1 MAKVNRQERIEM
13 VWAMDTIARS
23 LNDEDMID
31 AWLSFGVPD
40 HTEYVGY
47 DYYAEFIDDDTL
59 KELMRTFQSIMAK
72 DYKQDGGI
80 YCDGIVS

>member
-1 MAKVNRQERIEM
+1 MAKVNRKERIEM

-23 LNDEDMID
+23 LNDEDMLD
-31 AWLSFGVPD
+31 MWLRIGVPD
-40 HTEYVGY
+40 HIGEADS

-59 KELMRTFQSIMAK
+59 KELMRTFQSLMAR
-72 DYKQDGGI
+72 DYKANGGF

>member
-1 MAKVNRQERIEM
+1 MARVNRQERIEM

-23 LNDEDMID
+23 LNDEDMLD
-31 AWLSFGVPD
+31 LWLRVGVPD
-40 HTEYVGY
+40 HNEDVGY

-59 KELMRTFQSIMAK
+59 KELMRTFQNLMAR
-72 DYKQDGGI
+72 DYKSNGGF